1 MQILFN
7 EQSRTFH
14 LTNDKI
20 SYIMTVLPN
29 GHLSQVYFGKK
40 VHDKA
45 DFSYLIQ
52 SCARPTTSYISEEFH
67 NIIYLRHIRQ

>member
-40 VHDKA
+40 YMTKQI
-45 DFSYLIQ
+45 FPI
-52 SCARPTTSYISEEFH
+52 
-67 NIIYLRHIRQ
+67 

>member
-29 GHLSQVYFGKK
+29 GHLSHHLLQGR
-40 VHDKA
+40 
-45 DFSYLIQ
+45 
-52 SCARPTTSYISEEFH
+52 RPVGRYAGAGGPSPQRS
-67 NIIYLRHIRQ
+67 RQQRVRLPVRRGTGAVRMV

>member
-29 GHLSQVYFGKK
+29 GHLSQV
-40 VHDKA
+40 
-45 DFSYLIQ
+45 
-52 SCARPTTSYISEEFH
+52 RSEEH
-67 NIIYLRHIRQ
+67 TSELQSRE